1 MYYFLS
7 TPSVDFIGFHISLFF
22 KPHPESLCPGI
33 TGKFDISSIIFS
45 LFLPLFII
53 FSPICYYLK
62 AFLASLVS
70 PHGVLSIVSLPTIPA
85 RTISTGSSSS

>member
-1 MYYFLS
+1 MYYLLS

-22 KPHPESLCPGI
+22 RPHPESLCPGI
-33 TGKFDISSIIFS
+33 TEKFDISS
-45 LFLPLFII
+45 II